1 MLEILGS
8 IWWLIVALGLLITF
22 HEFGHYWVA
31 RRCGVRVLRFSIGFG
46 KPLLK
51 RVGKSGTEFV
61 VAMIP
66 LGGYVKM
73 LDEREGPV
81 PERER
86 DQAFNNK
93 SLARRTAI
101 IAAGPVFNLIFA
113 VAAFWLM
120 LVVGIPE
127 SRPLLG
133 PTSGIALEAG
143 LAEEDLITRVD
154 GREVETWTHTLLAL
168 IPPAL
173 DRRQVEV
180 EVERGGEHRAQL
192 ELPLHSLE
200 TFREEQALDD
210 LGLQPWR
217 PHLPA
222 EIGEVVPGSPA
233 ERADLMAGDRI
244 ETIAGHPVGQW
255 QDIGRLIG
263 ENAERGQSLEIGI
276 NRQGRKLEFEVT
288 PESRGN
294 NLILGIHAPPLD
306 ETQRA
311 LAERGFTVLQL
322 GVLGAVPAAFGE
334 TWRLSTATLG
344 LLGRMITGKASLS
357 NLAGPITIAE
367 MAKTSA
373 RLGFSR
379 FLWFLGL
386 ISLTLAII
394 NFLPIPMLDGGHLM
408 YNLVEWVKGSPV
420 SERVQI
426 AGQYLGLMVIIGLMS
441 LAIFNDIL
449 RLL

>member
-31 RRCGVRVLRFSIGFG
+31 RRCGVHVLRFSVGFG
-46 KPLLK
+46 RPLLR
-51 RVGKSGTEFV
+51 RVANNGTEFV

-81 PERER
+81 PEHRR

-93 SLARRTAI
+93 TLGQRTAI
-101 IAAGPVFNLIFA
+101 VAAGPIFNLIFA

-120 LVVGIPE
+120 LVAGIPE

-133 PTSGIALEAG
+133 PTSGIAQEAG
-143 LAEEDLITRVD
+143 LAEEDLITRVN
-154 GREVETWTHTLLAL
+154 GREVQTWTHTLLAL

-173 DRRQVEV
+173 DRRAATI
-180 EVERGGEHRAQL
+180 EVERAGGAREQL
-192 ELPLHSLE
+192 ELPLHRLSQFQEERALE
-200 TFREEQALDD
+200 D

-217 PHLPA
+217 PLVAA
-222 EIGEVVPGSPA
+222 EIGEVMPDSPA
-233 ERADLMAGDRI
+233 ARAGLRPGDRI
-244 ETIAGHPVGQW
+244 DAIGGQAVDAW
-255 QDIGRLIG
+255 QDIGPQVAEHAHSG
-263 ENAERGQSLEIGI
+263 EPLAVEVS
-276 NRQGRKLEFEVT
+276 RQGRTLTFEIV
-288 PESRGN
+288 PETVQGHPV
-294 NLILGIHAPPLD
+294 IGIQAPPLD
-306 ETQRA
+306 PAQQA
-311 LAERGFTVLQL
+311 QVDRGFTILQYGAL
-322 GVLGAVPAAFGE
+322 AAVPVAFGE
-334 TWRLSTATLG
+334 TWRLSTSTLG
-344 LLGRMITGKASLS
+344 ILGRMLTGKASLS

-373 RLGFSR
+373 RLGLSR

-408 YNLVEWVKGSPV
+408 YYLIEWLKGSPV
-420 SERVQI
+420 SERTQI
-426 AGQYLGLMVIIGLMS
+426 AGQYFGLMIIIALMS

-449 RLL
+449 RLM